1 MSITLTGT
9 KAAILETELAADLE
23 NSRTEERDH
32 LAYVKNPEHN
42 NQPYR
47 GLSEIRDTIEII
59 TLKHGE
65 AKKAADRER
74 SKLGTADEIRK
85 ILTDTTAIE
94 ASARSEL
101 YAAIN
106 TVKDSLAALERARL
120 KHRDTIGTGTQRLMN
135 AGVPVEGAEL
145 DGEPI
150 TLRGGIEHAETTLR
164 AIAEPITYEWAPAIQ
179 RYTATN

>member
-9 KAAILETELAADLE
+9 KAAILESELAADLE
-23 NSRTEERDH
+23 NSRAEERDY

-85 ILTDTTAIE
+85 ILSETTASE
-94 ASARSEL
+94 ANARSEL

-120 KHRDTIGTGTQRLMN
+120 KHRDTIGTGSQRLMQ
-135 AGVPVEGAEL
+135 AGIPVEGAEL

-150 TLRGGIEHAETTLR
+150 TLRGGIEHADTTLHSMT
-164 AIAEPITYEWAPAIQ
+164 APITYEWAPHAQ
-179 RYTATN
+179 RYLAKD